1 MDENALAHCL
11 DLTLQI
17 YGNNASS
24 GRSHYQVMSAKNIAL
39 LVAVAGMIAAIVL
52 QRAAMNRVQ
61 SQNAQLRQQIE
72 AVPQAAPAPIAA
84 DNSLSDAERTELL
97 RLRADVAQL
106 RREREDISRRLAAQT
121 NAIKRAVTAEG
132 APDQAWV
139 TQMLNA
145 PPAQQGALAGALR
158 GKMLRGDNNITP
170 SELALSDAMAQRDMN
185 SLEKT
190 PSDFADFQSAFIES
204 AVGLSDPEKTRQIRD
219 IILRT
224 YERAVANGLDIPS
237 KPATGAE
244 DWVNQRYQLDRRSTS
259 AVQKLLTPEERQ
271 AFDRAFIGVMGVDR
285 GTGVDK
291 SNYPPGVLR

>member
-1 MDENALAHCL
+1 
-11 DLTLQI
+11 
-17 YGNNASS
+17 
-24 GRSHYQVMSAKNIAL
+24 
-39 LVAVAGMIAAIVL
+39 
-52 QRAAMNRVQ
+52 
-61 SQNAQLRQQIE
+61 
-72 AVPQAAPAPIAA
+72 
-84 DNSLSDAERTELL
+84 
-97 RLRADVAQL
+97 
-106 RREREDISRRLAAQT
+106 
-121 NAIKRAVTAEG
+121 
-132 APDQAWV
+132 
-139 TQMLNA
+139 
-145 PPAQQGALAGALR
+145 
-158 GKMLRGDNNITP
+158 
-170 SELALSDAMAQRDMN
+170 MN